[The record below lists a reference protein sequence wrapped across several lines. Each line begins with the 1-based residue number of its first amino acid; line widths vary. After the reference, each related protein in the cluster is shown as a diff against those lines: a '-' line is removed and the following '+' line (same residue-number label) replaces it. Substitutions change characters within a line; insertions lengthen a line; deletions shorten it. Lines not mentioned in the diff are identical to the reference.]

1 MHAARS
7 ILRGATLLVTV
18 AWLPACGGDEF
29 QSGTGAGGSTGGTGA
44 ASGSGGAETG
54 GSGGAGGTGGIGTGG
69 VAGTGGTATGGSG
82 GTGGTATGGSGGTGG
97 TATGGSGGAAGGAA
111 GAAGSGGGPPDLHVA
126 WLVGIH
132 GSGGQR
138 PTGVHRAP
146 EGVIVGGHY
155 GKEILI
161 GNDTGLPATTT
172 RMFVTQLDA
181 TGGVSWLRT
190 YGGTGEAY
198 LSASVA
204 VDGSGTIY
212 AAGMFKGTMT
222 LGPTPLTAGTDGTF
236 DGFVARFAS
245 DGVANSAF
253 RLGGPGDNSPWGRVA
268 LTGNSPLVAGYFQGD
283 LSVANQTLSS
293 EGNGDGFVSRLY
305 STSDWAMSFG
315 DSGKQTVL
323 DIHSRGTVVA
333 FTGQAEG
340 IFTVGGKPVSAAG
353 GTDILL
359 AASSPAGEVSFAKV
373 YGDGEPQGGR
383 GVFVTPDAIYL
394 TGESMGDF
402 HFDDQAVGS
411 NGDFDMFVSRHDLA
425 GKCLWARSF
434 GGNFADAGHR
444 VLVTAS
450 GDVFVVGTFRGEVDF
465 GFGPVTAAGRDIV
478 LLRLDK
484 SGTLLGAIPFGGPGD
499 DEVSHMEEG
508 PASQVVVTG
517 SFAQSLSVLGHDLH
531 KVVASDADVDG
542 FVLSLL
548 P

>member
-1 MHAARS
+1 
-7 ILRGATLLVTV
+7 VV
-18 AWLPACGGDEF
+18 
-29 QSGTGAGGSTGGTGA
+29 
-44 ASGSGGAETG
+44 
-54 GSGGAGGTGGIGTGG
+54 
-69 VAGTGGTATGGSG
+69 
-82 GTGGTATGGSGGTGG
+82 
-97 TATGGSGGAAGGAA
+97 
-111 GAAGSGGGPPDLHVA
+111 

-132 GSGGQR
+132 GSSGQR
-138 PTGVHRAP
+138 PTGVHRSP

-161 GNDTGLPATTT
+161 GNDTGLPTSTT
-172 RMFVTQLDA
+172 RIFITQLDA
-181 TGGVSWLRT
+181 TGSVSWLRT

-212 AAGMFKGTMT
+212 GAGMFKGSMVLGATT
-222 LGPTPLTAGTDGTF
+222 LTGGTDGTF
-236 DGFVARFAS
+236 DGFVARFAN
-245 DGVANSAF
+245 DGEANSAF

-268 LTGNSPLVAGYFQGD
+268 LTGNSPLLAGFFRGD
-283 LSVANQTLSS
+283 LSVASQSLSS
-293 EGNGDGFVSRLY
+293 EGNEDGFVSRLY
-305 STSDWAMSFG
+305 SSTNWAASFG

-340 IFTVGGKPVSAAG
+340 NFAIGGKAVTAEG

-373 YGDGEPQGGR
+373 YGDGELQGGR
-383 GVFVTPDAIYL
+383 GVFVASDAIYL
-394 TGESMGDF
+394 TGEFMGDF
-402 HFDDQAVGS
+402 SFDDQAVSS
-411 NGDFDMFVSRHDLA
+411 NGDFDLFVSRHDLA

-434 GGNFADAGHR
+434 GGDFADAGHR

-478 LLRLDK
+478 LLHLDNN
-484 SGTLLGAIPFGGPGD
+484 GNLLGAIPFGGPGD

-508 PASQVVVTG
+508 PGSQIVVTG
-517 SFAQSLSVLGHDLH
+517 SFAQSLSVLGLDLH
-531 KVVASDADVDG
+531 KLVASDADVDG